1 MTSLKAG
8 GFVKYSAVLL
18 LAGKSKRFNGDI
30 NKVYTLINEKP
41 LFQYSLEVFNKDDNC
56 QSIIIVY
63 NENDKDLLFK
73 NEILSEKTTYVTG
86 GSERYKSVLNGIKN
100 VNTEYVLVHDGARP
114 LISQSMI
121 DDLLGELKYSECV
134 STGLPIT
141 DTIKKIDE
149 NGNITTI
156 SRDSLYSVQTPQG
169 SKTEMLKSAL
179 ENVKDTDNI
188 TDDLMAIE
196 KYTNITPKIVIGSK
210 RNIKVT
216 TIEDI
221 ELVKMYL
228 KLGE

>member
-1 MTSLKAG
+1 M
-8 GFVKYSAVLL
+8 
-18 LAGKSKRFNGDI
+18 
-30 NKVYTLINEKP
+30 
-41 LFQYSLEVFNKDDNC
+41 
-56 QSIIIVY
+56 
-63 NENDKDLLFK
+63 LFK
-73 NEILSEKTTYVTG
+73 NEIKSKKTTYVTG

-121 DDLLGELKYSECV
+121 DDLLEELKYSECV